1 MNYHTA
7 TARCFYHRNFLL
19 TGIQG
24 TPLKADS
31 AGVFLTVFSI
41 LLFIR
46 VCNHVFSDPDTRRHV
61 PRYIRASRAV
71 ACDNLPLR
79 ASVHLGDA
87 VPFCLTRKLRQ
98 EYRHSAGVFTS
109 VTIFRSPVVFFYER
123 YPFGFL
129 DCQFHASRHIS
140 SSVLFASQPS
150 STFAFV
156 ASE

>member
-1 MNYHTA
+1 M
-7 TARCFYHRNFLL
+7 
-19 TGIQG
+19 
-24 TPLKADS
+24 
-31 AGVFLTVFSI
+31 FLTVFSI

-61 PRYIRASRAV
+61 PRYIRAARAG

-79 ASVHLGDA
+79 ASTHLREA
-87 VPFCLTRKLRQ
+87 VPFFNRKFHRYFLLKRKLRQ

>member
-1 MNYHTA
+1 MIPGSSIQE
-7 TARCFYHRNFLL
+7 LL
-19 TGIQG
+19 WDLFSTNLLPTVLIIQISLVKIIKNA
-24 TPLKADS
+24 PWR
-31 AGVFLTVFSI
+31 I
-41 LLFIR
+41 L
-46 VCNHVFSDPDTRRHV
+46 V
-61 PRYIRASRAV
+61 PRAV

-79 ASVHLGDA
+79 ASTHLREA
-87 VPFCLTRKLRQ
+87 VPFFNRKFHRYFLLKRKLRQ